1 MQVSTD
7 RWGCSSEFAG
17 VIETTTMNQYTARIE
32 ELNDQLADKERALE
46 IIQAGTFSSRDPQDE
61 DHRIND
67 LWQEIEELRERIK
80 DAEDWEILR
89 DGDFI

>member
-1 MQVSTD
+1 
-7 RWGCSSEFAG
+7 
-17 VIETTTMNQYTARIE
+17 MNQYTARIE

-46 IIQAGTFSSRDPQDE
+46 MLQSGSLFSRDPQDE